1 MNRWHLPSLAPS
13 SEKQRAREPGAGAP
27 RMPSLG
33 RQKPRVLFSS
43 PECRVVV
50 IDLQSGEEL
59 GDHQVRERAVLEVV
73 AGRVSIECAG
83 KTVECETGTL
93 VTFDP
98 GEQHSVRALADARLL
113 LVLAPW
119 PAARTSTQAGAAH
132 PRHLPAN
139 ASAEPIE
146 LPDPTASRPG

>member
-1 MNRWHLPSLAPS
+1 MKRWHLPSLAPS
-13 SEKQRAREPGAGAP
+13 SEKQLAREPGADAP

-33 RQKPRVLFSS
+33 RQKPRVLFSY

-73 AGRVSIECAG
+73 SGRVSIECSEE
-83 KTVECETGTL
+83 TVDCETGTL
-93 VTFDP
+93 VTFAP
-98 GEQHSVRALADARLL
+98 GEQHSVRALADTRLL

-119 PAARTSTQAGAAH
+119 PAARNRSEQEVAH
-132 PRHLPAN
+132 AQHLPAN
-139 ASAEPIE
+139 ASAEPLE
-146 LPDPTASRPG
+146 SFDPTTSRPG